1 MVECHGDPTDHTSS
15 MLLSSVLHVS
25 ALRKTLSFVS
35 SQSKSSPKT
44 TKTRGK
50 QDLGFVS
57 QLNSK
62 DFRPVFFPRWTY
74 DRKRDGHESYPAFSV
89 LPFLQFRSF
98 SFGASN
104 LVESPAFW
112 NEMRIGG
119 NPGQCRRLGRLHRHP
134 RRWSRR
140 QPKALFEGN
149 LSISSGSFY
158 FSSSSLL
165 IK

>member
-1 MVECHGDPTDHTSS
+1 MVILRTTHLPC
-15 MLLSSVLHVS
+15 SSVQYRIGTEKNTL
-25 ALRKTLSFVS
+25 LRVFPI
-35 SQSKSSPKT
+35 QIF
-44 TKTRGK
+44 TKNHQTRGK

-89 LPFLQFRSF
+89 LPSLQFRSF

-104 LVESPAFW
+104 LVKSPAFW

-149 LSISSGSFY
+149 LSISSGSFH